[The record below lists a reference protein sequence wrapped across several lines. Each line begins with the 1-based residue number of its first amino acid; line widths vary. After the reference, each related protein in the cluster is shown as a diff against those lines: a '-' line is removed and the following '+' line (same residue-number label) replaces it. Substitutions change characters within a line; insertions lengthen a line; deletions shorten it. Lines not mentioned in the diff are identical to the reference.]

1 MVVKAVIFD
10 CFGVLIMPG
19 RTLLYQSFPQ
29 FSTEINDL
37 ERQSDYGMISRCDFN
52 NSVSK
57 LVGITPENVES
68 KYYDVNVRNKEAL
81 DWIRELKSS
90 GNYKIGLLSNV
101 GSGWLNDFLIE
112 SERSELF
119 DAVVLSSDV
128 GMIKPDVEIFELMA
142 ARLGVDPFECVMVD
156 DLSSNIDGATCA
168 DMQGIVFSSTAQ
180 AKTELDNMLESTNA

>member
-1 MVVKAVIFD
+1 MAIKAIIFD

-37 ERQSDYGMISRCDFN
+37 EHQSDYGMLSRYDFN
-52 NSVSK
+52 NSVAK
-57 LVGITPENVES
+57 LVGITAEDVES
-68 KYYDVNVRNKEAL
+68 KYYDVNVRNKEAI

-90 GNYKIGLLSNV
+90 GCYKIGLLSNV

-128 GMIKPDVEIFELMA
+128 GMIKPDVEIFELIA

-156 DLSSNIDGATCA
+156 DLSSNIDGAARA
-168 DMQGIVFSSTAQ
+168 DMQGIVFSSAAQ
-180 AKTELDNMLESTNA
+180 ARIELDNILDSNNA

>member
-1 MVVKAVIFD
+1 MVIKAVIFD

-19 RTLLYQSFPQ
+19 RTLLYQSFPR

-37 ERQSDYGMISRCDFN
+37 ERQSDYGMISRYDFN
-52 NSVSK
+52 NFVAK
-57 LVGITPENVES
+57 LVGITPEDVES

-119 DAVVLSSDV
+119 DTVVLSSDV

-156 DLSSNIDGATCA
+156 DLSSNIDGAARA

-180 AKTELDNMLESTNA
+180 AKIELDNILESTNA